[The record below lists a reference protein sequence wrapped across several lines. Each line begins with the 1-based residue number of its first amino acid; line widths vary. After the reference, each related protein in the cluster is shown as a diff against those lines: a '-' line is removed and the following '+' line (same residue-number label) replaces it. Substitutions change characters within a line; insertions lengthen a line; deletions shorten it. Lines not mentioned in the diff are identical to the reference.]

1 MIIRWTYYLIPRLIL
16 GTLFS
21 VFTIYGAVYI
31 WNERLIAGV
40 ESVPALLTSAVGILS
55 FVFAWRVW
63 HLAGKSQL
71 SSLIRRAKS
80 AIEEKEYDSGRKYYD
95 SALALADS
103 SHYMPDTGD
112 ATRQKFYSKYADFL
126 CGAGVND
133 EEAIGIYETYF
144 RIYPDDA
151 EFAGRII
158 PLAKS
163 SDYITTRHL
172 SFLNRLH
179 ILRPEYD
186 DFRDYTAEQYLSS
199 EVYNSDSQELLLDV
213 IRKNS
218 PLKGKALSFLLPRM
232 LEQDRADIKALE
244 IYLES
249 LYLKIEHRFLK
260 PMLGKIAEKARFEE
274 NPGPLSR
281 MILDAFDEMPPAE
294 REEIRAAVRLERMRK
309 VPVKEEPAKTDTTP
323 EEEYEDLTK
332 FNTSGEIF
340 SKTGRILLN
349 AVAFI
354 FKSGMSLAIIAA
366 RSKSV
371 LKWAGGVILIGV
383 MVFGIGGGIFSIGG
397 KEDVSL
403 EVISDKPFTIQ
414 TAAFKQRERAERA
427 IREILAHD
435 IRAHLVVTEGT
446 TAWYQ
451 VRIDHFDT
459 IPEARA
465 KADSLKNAGV
475 IANYF
480 IANFEPGEYLE

>member
-1 MIIRWTYYLIPRLIL
+1 MILRWTYYLIPRLIL
-16 GTLFS
+16 GILFS

-40 ESVPALLTSAVGILS
+40 ESVPALLTSVVGILS

-63 HLAGKSQL
+63 HLAGKSL
-71 SSLIRRAKS
+71 LDSLIRRAKT
-80 AIEEKEYDSGRKYYD
+80 AIEDKDYESGRKYYN

-133 EEAIGIYETYF
+133 EEAIGIYQTYF

-151 EFAGRII
+151 EFADRII

-163 SDYITTRHL
+163 SDHVSTRHL
-172 SFLNRLH
+172 RFLNRLH
-179 ILRPEYD
+179 FLRPEYD
-186 DFRDYTAEQYLSS
+186 DFRDFVAEQYLIS
-199 EVYNSDSQELLLDV
+199 EIYNSDSQELLLDV

-218 PLKGKALSFLLPRM
+218 PLKEKALRFLLPKM

-309 VPVKEEPAKTDTTP
+309 VPVKEEPVNIVTAP
-323 EEEYEDLTK
+323 EEEYEDLPD
-332 FNTSGEIF
+332 FSASGEF
-340 SKTGRILLN
+340 AGKFWTLLLS
-349 AVAFI
+349 AAGII
-354 FKSGMSLAIIAA
+354 FKTAKSAVVIIV
-366 RSKSV
+366 RNTGI
-371 LKWAGGVILIGV
+371 LKWAGGIILIGV
-383 MVFGIGGGIFSIGG
+383 MLFGVGWGIFSFGG
-397 KEDVSL
+397 KEKLSL
-403 EVISDKPFTIQ
+403 EVFSDKPFTIQ
-414 TAAFKQRERAERA
+414 TAAFKERERAEKA
-427 IREILAHD
+427 VGEILAHD
-435 IRAHLVVTEGT
+435 IRAYLVVSDGAT
-446 TAWYQ
+446 TWYQ

-465 KADSLKNAGV
+465 AADYLKAAGA
-475 IANYF
+475 ISNYF
-480 IANFEPGEYLE
+480 IANFEPGTYLE